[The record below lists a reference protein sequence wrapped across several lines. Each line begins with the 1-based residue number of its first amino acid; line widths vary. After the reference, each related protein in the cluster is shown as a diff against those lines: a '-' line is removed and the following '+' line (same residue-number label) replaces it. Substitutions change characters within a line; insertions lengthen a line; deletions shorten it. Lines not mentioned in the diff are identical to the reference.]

1 MNSTE
6 CYVAVIASFVV
17 MCLLLHSVIMNSSHK
32 HEISERF
39 DFSNLKIFKMKTE
52 EQQANKYKVRE
63 MQRVNS
69 ALITLRSVI

>member
-1 MNSTE
+1 MK
-6 CYVAVIASFVV
+6 
-17 MCLLLHSVIMNSSHK
+17 SSHK